1 MRPDLRRRTTA
12 LTAVLLLLGLT
23 QLPASA
29 AVTSV
34 YVGSFYFST
43 SSGGPSNTPVTVDN
57 GDQLRFVAQ
66 DNGHTVEIPGL
77 GISQALAKGQTFTT
91 GALMK
96 AGTYA
101 LYCSPHRNRGHET
114 TLTVRAAAA
123 QEPSPEPP
131 PPAPSREPSP
141 EPKPSPT
148 PKSSPAPAKTTGT
161 TSSVP
166 TPAST
171 NGTTTTEPDTATSA
185 SPGTAVSGSAS
196 PLPSL
201 APGASPSADAPVAG
215 GLGTASADEVA
226 VPAAEGSLEDL
237 LGRPAA
243 KEGSW
248 TRSVWMA
255 TGLLLPMIALAGW
268 ALARRERTP
277 DEPEQ
282 P

>member
-1 MRPDLRRRTTA
+1 MTPALRGRVTA
-12 LTAVLLLLGLT
+12 LSAVLLLLGLT

-77 GISQALAKGQTFTT
+77 GISQALSKGQTFTT

-101 LYCSPHRNRGHET
+101 LYCSPHRNRGQET
-114 TLTVRAAAA
+114 TLTVRAAVA
-123 QEPSPEPP
+123 QEPSPSPP
-131 PPAPSREPSP
+131 PPAPSP
-141 EPKPSPT
+141 EPRPSPT
-148 PKSSPAPAKTTGT
+148 AKASPAPARTTAATASSAPAAGGPMPSAVGSPT
-161 TSSVP
+161 GPTSS
-166 TPAST
+166 PAA
-171 NGTTTTEPDTATSA
+171 TTAGSPAASA
-185 SPGTAVSGSAS
+185 
-196 PLPSL
+196 PS
-201 APGASPSADAPVAG
+201 ASPSADAPVAG

-268 ALARRERTP
+268 ALARRERSP
-277 DEPEQ
+277 AEPEQ

>member
-1 MRPDLRRRTTA
+1 MRPDARRRATV
-12 LTAVLLLLGLT
+12 LSAVLLLLALT
-23 QLPASA
+23 QLPAVA

-77 GISQALAKGQTFTT
+77 GISQALSKGQTYTT

-131 PPAPSREPSP
+131 PPAPSP

-148 PKSSPAPAKTTGT
+148 PKTSPAPARTTGT
-161 TSSVP
+161 TTSSAP
-166 TPAST
+166 
-171 NGTTTTEPDTATSA
+171 TSA
-185 SPGTAVSGSAS
+185 STSGTTATEPAAAMSAS
-196 PLPSL
+196 PATAVTGPSGSPAPSL
-201 APGASPSADAPVAG
+201 APGASPSAEAIVEG
-215 GLGTASADEVA
+215 GLGTSAEGEIA

-243 KEGSW
+243 KDGSW

-255 TGLLLPMIALAGW
+255 TGLLLPMLALAGW
-268 ALARRERTP
+268 ALARRERRPVAT
-277 DEPEQ
+277 EQ

>member
-1 MRPDLRRRTTA
+1 MTSASRRRA
-12 LTAVLLLLGLT
+12 AVLSAVLLLLGLT
-23 QLPASA
+23 QVPVAA

-43 SSGGPSNTPVTVDN
+43 SSGGPSNTPVAVDN

-77 GISQALAKGQTFTT
+77 GISQPLTKGQTFTT

-131 PPAPSREPSP
+131 PAPAPSP
-141 EPKPSPT
+141 EPKPKPSPT
-148 PKSSPAPAKTTGT
+148 PRTSPAPARTASTT
-161 TSSVP
+161 TSSA
-166 TPAST
+166 PA
-171 NGTTTTEPDTATSA
+171 PATATTAAAPVAA
-185 SPGTAVSGSAS
+185 SPAPAVAEPSSSPAASAVPSG
-196 PLPSL
+196 
-201 APGASPSADAPVAG
+201 SPSAAALVEG
-215 GLGTASADEVA
+215 GLGTAAEDEVA

-237 LGRPAA
+237 LGRPPA
-243 KEGSW
+243 EGGSW

-255 TGLLLPMIALAGW
+255 TGLLLPMLALAGW
-268 ALARRERTP
+268 ALARRERSP
-277 DEPEQ
+277 VEPGQ

>member
-1 MRPDLRRRTTA
+1 MSPDLRRRTTA
-12 LTAVLLLLGLT
+12 LSAVLLLLGLT

-43 SSGGPSNTPVTVDN
+43 SSGGPDNTPVTVDN

-114 TLTVRAAAA
+114 TLTVRAAS
-123 QEPSPEPP
+123 QQPSPEPP
-131 PPAPSREPSP
+131 PPPPSPPSP
-141 EPKPSPT
+141 ESSAESSPESSAEPRPSPT
-148 PKSSPAPAKTTGT
+148 AKASAAPVRTTATTASSALTAGRPTPSPAP
-161 TSSVP
+161 
-166 TPAST
+166 
-171 NGTTTTEPDTATSA
+171 DTAGSPA
-185 SPGTAVSGSAS
+185 APAPGT
-196 PLPSL
+196 
-201 APGASPSADAPVAG
+201 SPSADEPVAG
-215 GLGTASADEVA
+215 GLGTASEDEVA
-226 VPAAEGSLEDL
+226 VPAAEGPLEDL

-243 KEGSW
+243 KEGTW
-248 TRSVWMA
+248 TRSVWLA

-268 ALARRERTP
+268 ALARRERAP
-277 DEPEQ
+277 AEPEQ